1 MVPSPAARRSAPGWG
16 QAITAL
22 LPDGRLHLQ
31 HGPIDLVI
39 GIEGDA
45 GEAEHA
51 RRQAIARFADV
62 LETLVAELPLLRTPL
77 GTDPPPLAGPVACRM
92 LAACW
97 PHRAVYIT
105 PMAAVAGAVADE
117 VLAALVA
124 GRTLRRVHV
133 NNGGDIA
140 LWLAEGERF
149 RIGLAGIEDAR
160 LHGELD
166 LCHTDPWRGV
176 ATSGWRGRS
185 QSLGIADAV
194 TVVARDAA
202 TADAAA
208 TLLANAVNV
217 DHPGI
222 VRRPARELRDDSD
235 LGLLPVTVEVPPLPA
250 AAIDAALES
259 GSTQARRMQA
269 LGLIGPACLRLQG
282 RVVVIAPGTPRYPAR
297 TRAPAEGH
305 GFSRS
310 EDENNQSNH

>member
-1 MVPSPAARRSAPGWG
+1 MPAALARQPAPAWG
-16 QAITAL
+16 QAVAAL

-39 GIEGDA
+39 GIEGD
-45 GEAEHA
+45 GDEVERA
-51 RRQAIARFADV
+51 RRQAVARFADV
-62 LETLVAELPLLRTPL
+62 LETLVAELSLLRTPL
-77 GTDPPPLAGPVACRM
+77 GTDPPPLAGPVARRM

-117 VLAALVA
+117 VLVALVA

-140 LWLAEGERF
+140 LWMAQGERF
-149 RIGLAGIEDAR
+149 RIGLAGIEDGR
-160 LHGELD
+160 LHGDLD
-166 LCHTDPWRGV
+166 LRHTDPWRGV

-194 TVVARDAA
+194 TVIARDAA
-202 TADAAA
+202 GADAAA

-217 DHPGI
+217 DHPDI

-235 LGLLPVTVEVPPLPA
+235 LGMLPVTVEVPTLPA
-250 AAIDAALES
+250 AAIDAALDA
-259 GSTQARRMQA
+259 GSTEARRMQA

-282 RVVVIAPGTPRYPAR
+282 RGVVIEPGTPQSPAR
-297 TRAPAEGH
+297 ARAPAGGH
-305 GFSRS
+305 GCSRS
-310 EDENNQSNH
+310 EDEDSPSNH

>member
-1 MVPSPAARRSAPGWG
+1 MALVAAAHRPGPGWG
-16 QAITAL
+16 GPLAAL

-31 HGPIDLVI
+31 HGPIDLLI
-39 GIEGDA
+39 GIEGDGAEVEAARHQA
-45 GEAEHA
+45 G
-51 RRQAIARFADV
+51 ARFADV

-77 GTDPPPLAGPVACRM
+77 AADPPPLIGPVAMRM

-117 VLAALVA
+117 ILAALVR
-124 GRTLRRVHV
+124 GRDLRRVHV

-140 LWLAEGERF
+140 LWLADGESF
-149 RIGLAGIEDAR
+149 RIGLAGVEDAR
-160 LHGELD
+160 LHGSLD
-166 LCHTDPWRGV
+166 LEHDTPWRGV

-194 TVVARDAA
+194 TVAA
-202 TADAAA
+202 CSAAAADAAA

-222 VRRPARELRDDSD
+222 LRRPARELRDDSD
-235 LGLLPVTVEVPPLPA
+235 LAMLPVAVHVPPLPA
-250 AAIDAALES
+250 GAVDAALDAGMAEA
-259 GSTQARRMQA
+259 QRMQA

-282 RVVVIAPGTPRYPAR
+282 RVVVIEPETEGSLAR
-297 TRAPAEGH
+297 AQVSTKGY
-305 GFSRS
+305 G
-310 EDENNQSNH
+310 